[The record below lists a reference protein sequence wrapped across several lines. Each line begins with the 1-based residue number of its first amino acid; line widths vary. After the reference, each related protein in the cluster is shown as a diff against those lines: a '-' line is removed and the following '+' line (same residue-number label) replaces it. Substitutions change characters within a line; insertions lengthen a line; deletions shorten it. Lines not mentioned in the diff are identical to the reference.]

1 MRLTHIVPSLEP
13 RHGGPSKAVPPLA
26 AALARSGHEVELLST
41 GPVAET
47 RQTGDL
53 QVRIFPRGRPAAVC
67 PSRGL
72 RAHLRAQDCDCL
84 HSHGLWLRTLHYAHQ
99 RARALGIPLV
109 IAPRGAMSRWS
120 WQHHRWKKRLAEM
133 CVHPGAFAAASGWHA
148 ISAAEAD
155 DIRARGFNQP
165 VCVAPNGVS
174 PPDPADVA
182 RAEAHWR
189 EACPAAFTRP
199 TALFYSR
206 FHRKKRVIELIDLW
220 LAQAPREWL
229 LLLVGIPQEYRVEEL
244 SHYIHQQSGTG
255 RIEAFDGSE
264 RPMPYPAASLFLL
277 PSHSENFGLAVA
289 EAMAHGLPVVV
300 TDRMPWESLNQNQ
313 IGWCVP
319 WEHYARTLRAALD
332 ETPESRRDRGMAA
345 RDWVLAEFSWEKS
358 ARLLVEF
365 YASLRGTQH
374 GIAPT

>member
-1 MRLTHIVPSLEP
+1 MKVTHIVPSLEA

-26 AALARSGHEVELLST
+26 AALAQLGHEVELLST

-47 RQTGDL
+47 RKQGNL
-53 QVRIFPRGRPAAVC
+53 SVHIFPRGSPASLC
-67 PSRGL
+67 PSPGL
-72 RAHLRAQDCDCL
+72 RAHLRAQDSDCL

-99 RARALGIPLV
+99 RARALGVPLV
-109 IAPRGAMSRWS
+109 IAPRGMMSRWS
-120 WQHHRWKKRLAEM
+120 WRHHRWKKRLAENF
-133 CVHPGAFAAASGWHA
+133 VHPGAFAAASGWHA
-148 ISAAEAD
+148 TSSTEAD
-155 DIRARGFNQP
+155 DIRAQGFHQP
-165 VCVAPNGVS
+165 ICVAPNGVAPS
-174 PPDPADVA
+174 DPAEVA

-206 FHRKKRVIELIDLW
+206 FHRKKRVLELIDLW
-220 LAQAPREWL
+220 LAHAPRDWL
-229 LLLVGIPQEYRVEEL
+229 LLMVGIPQEYSVNVL
-244 SHYIHQQSGTG
+244 SRYIHQQSGTG
-255 RIEAFDGSE
+255 RVAVFDGSN

-300 TDRMPWESLNQNQ
+300 TDRMPWAALNQHQ

-319 WEHYARTLRAALD
+319 WEQYAPTLRSVL
-332 ETPESRRDRGMAA
+332 EESPESRRARGLAA

-358 ARLLVEF
+358 AQLLVEF
-365 YASLRGTQH
+365 YAGLRGTK
-374 GIAPT
+374 G

>member
-1 MRLTHIVPSLEP
+1 MRVTHIVPSLEA

-26 AALARSGHEVELLST
+26 AALAHLGHEIELLST

-47 RQTGDL
+47 RNNGNL
-53 QVRIFPRGRPAAVC
+53 RVRIFPRGRPASLC

-99 RARALGIPLV
+99 RAGALGVPLV
-109 IAPRGAMSRWS
+109 IAPRGMMSHWS
-120 WQHHRWKKRLAEM
+120 WRQHRWKKRFAAKF
-133 CVHPGAFAAASGWHA
+133 VHPGAFAAASGWHA
-148 ISAAEAD
+148 TSPTEAD
-155 DIRARGFNQP
+155 DIRARGFTQP

-174 PPDPADVA
+174 RPDPATVA
-182 RAEAHWR
+182 QAEAHWR

-206 FHRKKRVIELIDLW
+206 FHRKKRVLELIDLW
-220 LAQAPREWL
+220 LAHAPREWL
-229 LLLVGIPQEYRVEEL
+229 LLLVGIPQDYGVKEL
-244 SHYIHQQSGTG
+244 SHYVHLQSGTD
-255 RIEAFDGSE
+255 RVEVFDGSN

-289 EAMAHGLPVVV
+289 EAMVHGLPVVV
-300 TDRMPWESLNQNQ
+300 TDSMPWATLNQNQ

-319 WEHYARTLRAALD
+319 WEKYARTLRAALD
-332 ETPESRRDRGMAA
+332 EAHETRHDRGLAA

-358 ARLLVEF
+358 AQLLAEF
-365 YASLRGTQH
+365 YASLRGTKN
-374 GIAPT
+374 G

>member
-1 MRLTHIVPSLEP
+1 MRVTHIVPSLEA

-26 AALARSGHEVELLST
+26 AALAQLGHDVELLST

-47 RQTGDL
+47 RKQGNL
-53 QVRIFPRGRPAAVC
+53 SVRIFPRGSPASIC

-72 RAHLRAQDCDCL
+72 RAHLRAQDSDYL

-99 RARALGIPLV
+99 RAGALGVPLV
-109 IAPRGAMSRWS
+109 IAPRGMMSRWS
-120 WQHHRWKKRLAEM
+120 WHHHRWKKRLAGNFI
-133 CVHPGAFAAASGWHA
+133 HPGAFAAASGWHA
-148 ISAAEAD
+148 TSPTEAD
-155 DIRARGFNQP
+155 DIRARGFRQP
-165 VCVAPNGVS
+165 ICVAPNGVTPS
-174 PPDPADVA
+174 DPAEVA

-206 FHRKKRVIELIDLW
+206 FHRKKRVLELIDLW
-220 LAQAPREWL
+220 LAHAPRDWL
-229 LLLVGIPQEYRVEEL
+229 LLMVGIPQEYSVNVL
-244 SHYIHQQSGTG
+244 SRYIHQQSGTG
-255 RIEAFDGSE
+255 RVAVFDGSN

-300 TDRMPWESLNQNQ
+300 TDRMPWAALNQNQ
-313 IGWCVP
+313 TGWCVP
-319 WEHYARTLRAALD
+319 WEQYARTLRAVLD
-332 ETPESRRDRGMAA
+332 ESPESRRDRGLAA

-358 ARLLVEF
+358 AQLLVEF
-365 YASLRGTQH
+365 YASLRGKKN
-374 GIAPT
+374 G